1 MTSTL
6 LAEQSD
12 SPLTPQRVLEDV
24 FGYQEFRDGQQL
36 VIDAAVEGRDSLVI
50 LPTGGGKSLC
60 YQIPA
65 LVRSGITLV
74 ISPLISLMK
83 DQVDQLKANG
93 VAAECIN
100 STMPREEL
108 LSVYNRM
115 YTGHIKL
122 VYVSPERVLMR
133 DFIERLENLPLSMI
147 AVDEAHCISQW
158 GHDFRPEYAALGQLK
173 QQFSHVPFMALT
185 ATADDAT
192 RRDILER
199 LQLNNPEVYLGS
211 FDRPNI

>member
-1 MTSTL
+1 
-6 LAEQSD
+6 
-12 SPLTPQRVLEDV
+12 
-24 FGYQEFRDGQQL
+24 
-36 VIDAAVEGRDSLVI
+36 
-50 LPTGGGKSLC
+50 
-60 YQIPA
+60 
-65 LVRSGITLV
+65 
-74 ISPLISLMK
+74 
-83 DQVDQLKANG
+83 
-93 VAAECIN
+93 
-100 STMPREEL
+100 
-108 LSVYNRM
+108 SVYNRM
-115 YTGHIKL
+115 HTGHLKL

-199 LQLNNPEVYLGS
+199 LQL
-211 FDRPNI
+211 

>member
-1 MTSTL
+1 MTATL
-6 LAEQSD
+6 IAEQI
-12 SPLTPQRVLEDV
+12 PTPANDAQNILQDV
-24 FGYQEFRDGQQL
+24 FGYQSFRDGQQE
-36 VIDAAVEGRDSLVI
+36 VIDLAVEGKDSLVI
-50 LPTGGGKSLC
+50 MPTGGGKSLC

-65 LVRSGITLV
+65 LVREGLTLV

-100 STMPREEL
+100 SSMPREKL
-108 LSVYNRM
+108 ISVFNRM
-115 YTGHIKL
+115 NSGQLKM

-133 DFIERLENLPLSMI
+133 DFIERLQGLPLSMI

-158 GHDFRPEYAALGQLK
+158 GHDFRPEYASLGQLK
-173 QQFSHVPFMALT
+173 QYFPHVPYMALT

-192 RRDILER
+192 RKDIISR
-199 LQLNNPEVYLGS
+199 LQLVEPHT
-211 FDRPNI
+211 